1 MKEGEGV
8 PEPGVGEVEAGTQ
21 AFVLDD
27 VDGLTLKAADV
38 GGIMDRR
45 GLDGGSSGGVTNG
58 GGESVEF
65 AAGKC
70 VVAAVVVGGGARSG

>member
-27 VDGLTLKAADV
+27 VDGSCKAADV

-45 GLDGGSSGGVTNG
+45 ELDGGNSGGVING

-70 VVAAVVVGGGARSG
+70 VAAAVVVGGGARSG